1 MPDVSI
7 MVSAQD
13 NFSTAINR
21 MQQAVKPFTRDVD
34 GLQQTLDQLNANR
47 VSLQVDVTDASRAL
61 KTAQREY
68 QNLAKEAERAQDAM
82 DNAATPEERNTA
94 AQRLTELNTALGQ
107 SQTRV
112 QSAQMQY
119 NQLRDNLGAVSRQA
133 QRTQRDIENLSR
145 EEVNRNRINQQQQ
158 QDEPDPTPTLEPTPE
173 PTRWQV
179 MQQGFNRLAEAGAVQ
194 MVGDAVTDIANTFV
208 SSAYGTTGS
217 TLFSSAL
224 SGATSGAAIG
234 TAIAPGVGTA
244 VGALA
249 GGAIGLIQGGTQ
261 VYEQKDEAFKSYVQE
276 STENALAK
284 QTEMLSTGSAIA
296 AQRETDQIS
305 FNTLFGSEDIASK
318 FLSDL
323 QIMAAR
329 TPFEYDDLTGL
340 AKILNASGY
349 DENHILPTLE
359 IIGDAGAALGM
370 SMDKMETVA
379 TMIGR
384 MNTTGKTSLEY
395 INPLQENGIDAV
407 GALANHYEVSKEDIY
422 EMISDGEIA
431 GEEAARVLL
440 RAMVDS
446 FAGATK
452 TQSQTMSGLQS
463 TLEDANAELMNA
475 AGAAYNDAR
484 KPDMQKQIDFFSG
497 ETGEEMKQAYALMG
511 EWQAELENTKNEIYR
526 DTMTGVMKGV
536 IPDFDNPE
544 LEAQIQ
550 DMANR
555 YAELSAQAETGTEE
569 QRREARAE
577 MGSLLAEAE
586 VLAQNVYMESEG
598 KDLAIAAELGLI
610 ENVQASSTGAWENAG
625 WQSGQAYT
633 RGLASAIRQ
642 FSPST
647 EDTTPTLTQLGSTGG
662 GTLGG
667 GYISSRGTSTG
678 SSNAFGLNRVPY
690 DDYPALLHEG
700 ERVLTAS
707 QAREQDAGKAP
718 ASGGQIVITGNSFS
732 VRDDSDIQKIAAELL
747 HQIRLAQIT
756 RKP

>member
-68 QNLAKEAERAQDAM
+68 QNLAKEAQRAQDAM

-145 EEVNRNRINQQQQ
+145 EEVNRNRINQQQ
-158 QDEPDPTPTLEPTPE
+158 DEPEPVPTPE
-173 PTRWQV
+173 PTRWQTL
-179 MQQGFNRLAEAGAVQ
+179 QQGFNRLAEAGAVQ

-217 TLFSSAL
+217 TLFSSTL

-249 GGAIGLIQGGTQ
+249 GGVIGLAQGGTQ
-261 VYEQKDEAFKSYVQE
+261 MYEQKDEAFKSYVQE

-284 QTEMLSTGSAIA
+284 QTEMLSTGSTIA

-305 FNTLFGSEDIASK
+305 FNTLFGSEDIASQ

-323 QIMAAR
+323 RTTAAR
-329 TPFEYDDLTGL
+329 TPFEYNDLTGMS
-340 AKILNASGY
+340 KILNTYGY

-370 SMDKMETVA
+370 AAQDMNEVSTA
-379 TMIGR
+379 IGR
-384 MNTTGKTSLEY
+384 MNATGKTSLEY
-395 INPLQENGIDAV
+395 INPLQERGIDAV
-407 GALANHYEVSKEDIY
+407 GALAKNYGVSNGDVY
-422 EMISDGEIA
+422 DMISKGEIA
-431 GEEAARVLL
+431 GEEAARVIL
-440 RAMVDS
+440 RSMADS
-446 FAGATK
+446 FAGAMQN
-452 TQSQTMSGLQS
+452 QSQTMSGLQS
-463 TLEDANAELMNA
+463 TLEDANAELANA
-475 AGAAYNDAR
+475 MGEGYNMAR
-484 KPDMQKQIDFFSG
+484 KEGLQDQIDFLGG
-497 ETGEEMKQAYALMG
+497 ETGQQMQDAYQMIG
-511 EWQAELENTKNEIYR
+511 QWKAELENTKEEMQRDIMQAVMDGSALQFDYGDAQADIEASVQEMQQQYAEAMASGNEDAGAEAGQILMR
-526 DTMTGVMKGV
+526 AQVLAMDAFNSSEDAQ
-536 IPDFDNPE
+536 IA
-544 LEAQIQ
+544 LEAQ
-550 DMANR
+550 R
-555 YAELSAQAETGTEE
+555 T
-569 QRREARAE
+569 
-577 MGSLLAEAE
+577 LASNIRNDA
-586 VLAQNVYMESEG
+586 AA
-598 KDLAIAAELGLI
+598 KDEF
-610 ENVQASSTGAWENAG
+610 WNAG
-625 WQSGQAYT
+625 SEMALEYSKGWAATVHLSTPSVSGT
-633 RGLASAIRQ
+633 
-642 FSPST
+642 
-647 EDTTPTLTQLGSTGG
+647 DG
-662 GTLGG
+662 GTV
-667 GYISSRGTSTG
+667 YRSSYTPPPYAYNADSSRH
-678 SSNAFGLNRVPY
+678 AFGLDRVPY

-707 QAREQDAGKAP
+707 QAREQDAAKAP

>member
-47 VSLQVDVTDASRAL
+47 VSLQVDVADANRAL
-61 KTAQREY
+61 KNAQREY
-68 QNLAKEAERAQDAM
+68 QNLTKEAERAQDAM

-145 EEVNRNRINQQQQ
+145 GEENRNRLNQQQQ
-158 QDEPDPTPTLEPTPE
+158 QDQDPAQPS
-173 PTRWQV
+173 RWQTL
-179 MQQGFNRLAEAGAVQ
+179 QQGFNRLAEAGAVQ

-217 TLFSSAL
+217 TLFSSTL

-249 GGAIGLIQGGTQ
+249 GGVIGLAQGGTQ
-261 VYEQKDEAFKSYVQE
+261 VFEQKDEAFKSYVQE

-284 QTEMLSTGSAIA
+284 QAEILSAGSTIA

-305 FNTLFGSEDIASK
+305 FNTLFGSADIASQ
-318 FLSDL
+318 FLSEL
-323 QIMAAR
+323 RTTASR
-329 TPFEYDDLTGL
+329 TPFNYNDLTGMS
-340 AKILNASGY
+340 KILNTYGY

-359 IIGDAGAALGM
+359 IVGDAGAAL
-370 SMDKMETVA
+370 SMTVQDMNEVS
-379 TMIGR
+379 TNIGR
-384 MNTTGKTSLEY
+384 MNASGKTTLEY
-395 INPLQENGIDAV
+395 INPLQERGIDAV
-407 GALANHYEVSKEDIY
+407 GALAENYGVSKGDIY

-431 GEEAARVLL
+431 GEEAARVIL
-440 RAMVDS
+440 RSMSDS
-446 FAGATK
+446 FAGAMQN
-452 TQSQTMSGLQS
+452 QSQTMSGLQS
-463 TLEDANAELMNA
+463 TLEDANAELANA
-475 AGAAYNDAR
+475 AGAAYNEAR

-526 DTMTGVMKGV
+526 ETMTGVMKGV

-598 KDLAIAAELGLI
+598 KDLSIAAELGLI

-633 RGLASAIRQ
+633 RGLASAIQQ

-647 EDTTPTLTQLGSTGG
+647 EDTTPTLTQSGSTGTG
-662 GTLGG
+662 SLSG
-667 GYISSRGTSTG
+667 GYIPARGTSTG
-678 SSNAFGLNRVPY
+678 GFAFGLDRVPY

-707 QAREQDAGKAP
+707 QAREQDAAKAP

>member
-61 KTAQREY
+61 KNAQREY

-145 EEVNRNRINQQQQ
+145 EEVNRNRINQQQ
-158 QDEPDPTPTLEPTPE
+158 DEPEPVPTPEPTPE
-173 PTRWQV
+173 PTRWQTL
-179 MQQGFNRLAEAGAVQ
+179 QQGFNRLAEAGAVQ

-284 QTEMLSTGSAIA
+284 QAEMLSTGSAIA

-323 QIMAAR
+323 RIMAAR

-463 TLEDANAELMNA
+463 TLEDAQAELMNA
-475 AGAAYNDAR
+475 AGAAYNENR
-484 KPDMQKQIDFFSG
+484 KEDLQAQIDFLGG
-497 ETGEEMKQAYALMG
+497 ETGVEMQEAYALMG

-526 DTMTGVMKGV
+526 ETMTGVMEGV

-555 YAELSAQAETGTEE
+555 YAELSAQAESGNEE
-569 QRREARAE
+569 ERREARAQ
-577 MGSLLAEAE
+577 MGALLAEAE
-586 VLAQNVYMESEG
+586 VMAQNAYMESEG
-598 KDLAIAAELGLI
+598 KDLEIAAKLGLI

-625 WQSGQAYT
+625 WLDGQAYT
-633 RGLASAIRQ
+633 RGLAAAMWQ
-642 FSPST
+642 APSVPSST
-647 EDTTPTLTQLGSTGG
+647 SFAQASTTNNVTQSGSYLPGR
-662 GTLGG
+662 
-667 GYISSRGTSTG
+667 GY
-678 SSNAFGLNRVPY
+678 AYGLERVPY

>member
-47 VSLQVDVTDASRAL
+47 VSLQVDVADASRAL

-68 QNLAKEAERAQDAM
+68 QNLAKEAQRAQDAM

-145 EEVNRNRINQQQQ
+145 GEENRNRLNQQQQ
-158 QDEPDPTPTLEPTPE
+158 QDQDPAQPS
-173 PTRWQV
+173 RWQTL
-179 MQQGFNRLAEAGAVQ
+179 QQGFNRLAEAGAVQ

-249 GGAIGLIQGGTQ
+249 GGVIGLAQGGTQ
-261 VYEQKDEAFKSYVQE
+261 VFEQKDEAFKSYVQE

-284 QTEMLSTGSAIA
+284 QVEILSAGSTIA

-395 INPLQENGIDAV
+395 INPLQENGVDAV

-463 TLEDANAELMNA
+463 TLEDANAELANA
-475 AGAAYNDAR
+475 AGAAYNEAR

-526 DTMTGVMKGV
+526 ETMTGVMKGV

-598 KDLAIAAELGLI
+598 KDLSIAAELGLI

-647 EDTTPTLTQLGSTGG
+647 EDTTPTLTQSGSTGG

-667 GYISSRGTSTG
+667 EYIPSRGTSTG
-678 SSNAFGLNRVPY
+678 AAFGLNRVPY
-690 DDYPALLHEG
+690 DDYPVLLHEG

-732 VRDDSDIQKIAAELL
+732 VRDDSDIQTIAAELL

>member
-21 MQQAVKPFTRDVD
+21 MQQAVKPFTRNVD
-34 GLQQTLDQLNANR
+34 DLQQTLDQLNANR

-61 KTAQREY
+61 KNAQREY

-145 EEVNRNRINQQQQ
+145 GEENRNRLNQQQQ
-158 QDEPDPTPTLEPTPE
+158 QDQDPAQPS
-173 PTRWQV
+173 RWQTL
-179 MQQGFNRLAEAGAVQ
+179 QQGFNRLAEAGAVQ

-217 TLFSSAL
+217 TLFSSTL

-249 GGAIGLIQGGTQ
+249 GGVIGLAQGGTQ
-261 VYEQKDEAFKSYVQE
+261 VFEQKDEAFKSYVQE

-284 QTEMLSTGSAIA
+284 QAEILSAGSAIA

-323 QIMAAR
+323 RTTAAR
-329 TPFEYDDLTGL
+329 TPFEYNDLTGMS
-340 AKILNASGY
+340 KILNTYGY

-359 IIGDAGAALGM
+359 IVGDAGAALGM
-370 SMDKMETVA
+370 AVQDMNEVSTA
-379 TMIGR
+379 IGR
-384 MNTTGKTSLEY
+384 MNATGKTSLEY
-395 INPLQENGIDAV
+395 INPLQERGIDAV
-407 GALANHYEVSKEDIY
+407 GALAENYGVSKGDIY

-431 GEEAARVLL
+431 GEEAARVIL
-440 RAMVDS
+440 RAMADS
-446 FAGATK
+446 FAGAMQN
-452 TQSQTMSGLQS
+452 QSQTMSGLQS
-463 TLEDANAELMNA
+463 TLEDANAELANA
-475 AGAAYNDAR
+475 MGEGYNMAR
-484 KPDMQKQIDFFSG
+484 KEGLQEQIDFLGG
-497 ETGEEMKQAYALMG
+497 ETGQQMQDAYKMIG
-511 EWQAELENTKNEIYR
+511 QWKAELENSKEEMER
-526 DTMTGVMKGV
+526 DIMQAVMDGGALQ
-536 IPDFDNPE
+536 FDYGDAQADI
-544 LEAQIQ
+544 EASVQEMQ
-550 DMANR
+550 QQ
-555 YAELSAQAETGTEE
+555 YAEAMAAGGEEGGAQAG
-569 QRREARAE
+569 QVLARAQT
-577 MGSLLAEAE
+577 LAISAYNASEG
-586 VLAQNVYMESEG
+586 AQVALESE
-598 KDLAIAAELGLI
+598 LALAGQIRDDS
-610 ENVQASSTGAWENAG
+610 ASNEAFYNAG
-625 WQSGQAYT
+625 YRKGQEYS
-633 RGLASAIRQ
+633 RGLAAAMW
-642 FSPST
+642 
-647 EDTTPTLTQLGSTGG
+647 ETPTPGSSQTLTQPASTGG

-667 GYISSRGTSTG
+667 EYIPSRGTSTG
-678 SSNAFGLNRVPY
+678 AAFGLNRVPY
-690 DDYPALLHEG
+690 DDYPVLLHEG

>member
-21 MQQAVKPFTRDVD
+21 MQQAVKPFTRNVD
-34 GLQQTLDQLNANR
+34 DLQQTLDQLNANR
-47 VSLQVDVTDASRAL
+47 VSLQVDVADANRAL
-61 KTAQREY
+61 KNAQREY
-68 QNLAKEAERAQDAM
+68 QNLTKEAERAQDAM

-94 AQRLTELNTALGQ
+94 ARRLTELNTALGQ

-145 EEVNRNRINQQQQ
+145 EEVNRNRINQQQ
-158 QDEPDPTPTLEPTPE
+158 DEPEPVPTPEPTPE
-173 PTRWQV
+173 PTRWQTL
-179 MQQGFNRLAEAGAVQ
+179 QQGFNRLAEAGAVQ

-217 TLFSSAL
+217 TLFSSTL

-249 GGAIGLIQGGTQ
+249 GGVLGLAQGGTQ
-261 VYEQKDEAFKSYVQE
+261 VFEQKDEAFKSYVQE
-276 STENALAK
+276 STENALAR
-284 QTEMLSTGSAIA
+284 QAEMLSTGSTIA

-305 FNTLFGSEDIASK
+305 FNTLFGSADIASQ
-318 FLSDL
+318 FLTEL
-323 QIMAAR
+323 RKTAAR
-329 TPFEYDDLTGL
+329 TPFEYNDLTGMS
-340 AKILNASGY
+340 KILNTYGY

-359 IIGDAGAALGM
+359 IVGDAGAALGM
-370 SMDKMETVA
+370 AAQDMNEVSTA
-379 TMIGR
+379 IGR
-384 MNTTGKTSLEY
+384 MNASGKTTLEY

-407 GALANHYEVSKEDIY
+407 GALANHYEVSKGDIY

-463 TLEDANAELMNA
+463 TLEDANAELANA
-475 AGAAYNDAR
+475 MGEGYNMAR
-484 KPDMQKQIDFFSG
+484 KEGLQEQIDFLGG
-497 ETGEEMKQAYALMG
+497 ETGQQMQDAYKMIG
-511 EWQAELENTKNEIYR
+511 QWKAELENSKEEMER
-526 DTMTGVMKGV
+526 DIMQAVMDGSALQ
-536 IPDFDNPE
+536 FDYGDAQADIEASVQEMQQQYAEAMAAGGEEGGAEAGQILMRAQVLAMNAFNNSE
-544 LEAQIQ
+544 DAKIALEAQ
-550 DMANR
+550 R
-555 YAELSAQAETGTEE
+555 T
-569 QRREARAE
+569 
-577 MGSLLAEAE
+577 
-586 VLAQNVYMESEG
+586 
-598 KDLAIAAELGLI
+598 
-610 ENVQASSTGAWENAG
+610 
-625 WQSGQAYT
+625 
-633 RGLASAIRQ
+633 LASNIRNDAAAKDEFWNGGHEMALE
-642 FSPST
+642 FSKGWAST
-647 EDTTPTLTQLGSTGG
+647 VHLSVPAPTYATNTASTISVSGVTGG
-662 GTLGG
+662 YLPGR
-667 GYISSRGTSTG
+667 GY
-678 SSNAFGLNRVPY
+678 AFGLERVPY

-707 QAREQDAGKAP
+707 QAREQDAAKAP

>member
-68 QNLAKEAERAQDAM
+68 QNLAKEAQRAQDAM

-145 EEVNRNRINQQQQ
+145 GEENRNRLNQQQQ
-158 QDEPDPTPTLEPTPE
+158 QDQDPAQPS
-173 PTRWQV
+173 RWQTL
-179 MQQGFNRLAEAGAVQ
+179 QQGFNRLAEAGAVQ

-217 TLFSSAL
+217 TLFSSTL

-249 GGAIGLIQGGTQ
+249 GGVIGLAQGGTQ
-261 VYEQKDEAFKSYVQE
+261 VFEQKDEAFKSYVQE

-284 QTEMLSTGSAIA
+284 QAEMLSTGSAIA

-323 QIMAAR
+323 RTTAAR
-329 TPFEYDDLTGL
+329 TPFEYNDLTGMS
-340 AKILNASGY
+340 KILNTYGY

-370 SMDKMETVA
+370 AAQDMNEVSTA
-379 TMIGR
+379 IGR
-384 MNTTGKTSLEY
+384 MNATGKTSLEY
-395 INPLQENGIDAV
+395 INPLQERGIDAV
-407 GALANHYEVSKEDIY
+407 GALAENYGVSNGDVY
-422 EMISDGEIA
+422 DMISKGEIA
-431 GEEAARVLL
+431 GEEAARVIL
-440 RAMVDS
+440 RSMADS
-446 FAGATK
+446 FAGAMQN
-452 TQSQTMSGLQS
+452 QSQTMSGLQS
-463 TLEDANAELMNA
+463 TLEDLNAEKLNA
-475 AGAAYNDAR
+475 LGEGYNSKRKEGLQAEIDAL
-484 KPDMQKQIDFFSG
+484 SG
-497 ETGEEMKQAYALMG
+497 EQGDRLKEVYRSIG
-511 EWQAELENTKNEIYR
+511 EWKAELENSKFEIEN
-526 DTMTGVMKGV
+526 DIMNAVMTGDALQLDYG
-536 IPDFDNPE
+536 D
-544 LEAQIQ
+544 
-550 DMANR
+550 
-555 YAELSAQAETGTEE
+555 AQASIEQSVQQMQEEYRLAGDETGKILM
-569 QRREARAE
+569 Q
-577 MGSLLAEAE
+577 AE
-586 VLAQNVYMESEG
+586 VLAMDAFNSSE
-598 KDLAIAAELGLI
+598 DAQIALDA
-610 ENVQASSTGAWENAG
+610 QRT
-625 WQSGQAYT
+625 
-633 RGLASAIRQ
+633 LASNIRNDAAAKDEFWNGGHEMALE
-642 FSPST
+642 FSKGWAST
-647 EDTTPTLTQLGSTGG
+647 VHLSVPAPTYATNTASTIGVSGVTGG
-662 GTLGG
+662 YLPGR
-667 GYISSRGTSTG
+667 GY
-678 SSNAFGLNRVPY
+678 AFGLDRVPY

>member
-1 MPDVSI
+1 MPDVSM
-7 MVSAQD
+7 MVSVQD

-21 MQQAVKPFTRDVD
+21 MQQAVKPFTRNVD
-34 GLQQTLDQLNANR
+34 DLQQTLDQLNANR
-47 VSLQVDVTDASRAL
+47 VSLQVDVADANRAL
-61 KTAQREY
+61 KNAQREY
-68 QNLAKEAERAQDAM
+68 QNLTKEAERAQDAM

-94 AQRLTELNTALGQ
+94 ARRLTELNTALGQ

-145 EEVNRNRINQQQQ
+145 EEVNRNRINQQQ
-158 QDEPDPTPTLEPTPE
+158 DEPEPVPTPEPTPE
-173 PTRWQV
+173 PTRWQTL
-179 MQQGFNRLAEAGAVQ
+179 QQGFNRLAEAGAVQ

-208 SSAYGTTGS
+208 SSAYGSTGS
-217 TLFSSAL
+217 TLFSSTL

-249 GGAIGLIQGGTQ
+249 GGVLGLAQGGTQ
-261 VYEQKDEAFKSYVQE
+261 VFEQKDEAFKSYVQE

-284 QTEMLSTGSAIA
+284 QAEMLSTGSTIA

-323 QIMAAR
+323 RTTAAR
-329 TPFEYDDLTGL
+329 TPFEYNDLTGMS
-340 AKILNASGY
+340 KILNTYGY

-359 IIGDAGAALGM
+359 IVGDAGAALGM
-370 SMDKMETVA
+370 AVQDINEVA
-379 TMIGR
+379 TAIGR
-384 MNTTGKTSLEY
+384 MNASGKTTLEY
-395 INPLQENGIDAV
+395 VNPLQERGIDAV
-407 GALANHYEVSKEDIY
+407 GALAKNYGVSKGDIY

-431 GEEAARVLL
+431 GEEAARVIL
-440 RAMVDS
+440 RSMADS
-446 FAGATK
+446 FAGAMQN
-452 TQSQTMSGLQS
+452 QSQTMSGLQS
-463 TLEDANAELMNA
+463 TLEDANAELANA
-475 AGAAYNDAR
+475 EGEGYNSKRKEGLQAEIDAL
-484 KPDMQKQIDFFSG
+484 SG
-497 ETGEEMKQAYALMG
+497 EKGERLKEAYRSIG
-511 EWQAELENTKNEIYR
+511 EWKAELENSKFEIEN
-526 DTMTGVMKGV
+526 DIMNAVMSG
-536 IPDFDNPE
+536 DALQLDYG
-544 LEAQIQ
+544 
-550 DMANR
+550 D
-555 YAELSAQAETGTEE
+555 AQASIEQSVQQMQEEYRLAGEDTGGIF
-569 QRREARAE
+569 AR
-577 MGSLLAEAE
+577 AE
-586 VLAQNVYMESEG
+586 VLAMDAFNNSEDA
-598 KDLAIAAELGLI
+598 KIALEA
-610 ENVQASSTGAWENAG
+610 QRT
-625 WQSGQAYT
+625 
-633 RGLASAIRQ
+633 LASNIRNDAAAKDEFWNGGHEMALE
-642 FSPST
+642 FSKGWAST
-647 EDTTPTLTQLGSTGG
+647 VHLSVPAPTYATNTASTISVSGVTGG
-662 GTLGG
+662 YLPGR
-667 GYISSRGTSTG
+667 GY
-678 SSNAFGLNRVPY
+678 AFGLDRVPY

>member
-13 NFSTAINR
+13 NFSTAVNR

-68 QNLAKEAERAQDAM
+68 QNLAKEAQRAQDAM

-145 EEVNRNRINQQQQ
+145 EEVNRNRINQQQ
-158 QDEPDPTPTLEPTPE
+158 DEPEPVPTPEPTPE
-173 PTRWQV
+173 PTRWQTL
-179 MQQGFNRLAEAGAVQ
+179 QQGFNRLAEAGAVQ

-217 TLFSSAL
+217 TLFSSTL

-249 GGAIGLIQGGTQ
+249 GGVLGLAQGGTQ
-261 VYEQKDEAFKSYVQE
+261 VFEQKDEAFKAYVQE
-276 STENALAK
+276 STENALA
-284 QTEMLSTGSAIA
+284 QQAEMLSTGSAIA

-305 FNTLFGSEDIASK
+305 FNTLFGSADIASQ

-323 QIMAAR
+323 RTTAAR
-329 TPFEYDDLTGL
+329 TPFEYNDLTGMS
-340 AKILNASGY
+340 KILNTYGY

-359 IIGDAGAALGM
+359 IVGDAGAALGM
-370 SMDKMETVA
+370 AVQDINEVA
-379 TMIGR
+379 TAIGR
-384 MNTTGKTSLEY
+384 MNATGKTSLEY
-395 INPLQENGIDAV
+395 INPLQERGIDAV
-407 GALANHYEVSKEDIY
+407 GALAENYGVSNGDVY
-422 EMISDGEIA
+422 DMISKGEIA
-431 GEEAARVLL
+431 GEEAARVIL
-440 RAMVDS
+440 RSMADS
-446 FAGATK
+446 FAGAMQN
-452 TQSQTMSGLQS
+452 QSQTMSGLQS
-463 TLEDANAELMNA
+463 TLEDAQAELMNA
-475 AGAAYNDAR
+475 AGAAYNENR
-484 KPDMQKQIDFFSG
+484 KEGLQEQIDFLGG
-497 ETGEEMKQAYALMG
+497 ETGVEMQEAYALMG

-526 DTMTGVMKGV
+526 ETMTGVMEGV

-555 YAELSAQAETGTEE
+555 YAELSEQAESGNEE
-569 QRREARAE
+569 ERREARAQ
-577 MGSLLAEAE
+577 MGALLAEAE
-586 VLAQNVYMESEG
+586 VMAQNVYMESEG
-598 KDLAIAAELGLI
+598 KELAIAANLGLI

-625 WQSGQAYT
+625 YQDGLAYN
-633 RGLASAIRQ
+633 RGLASVMIR
-642 FSPST
+642 PSDSGT
-647 EDTTPTLTQLGSTGG
+647 DGETVYRSSYTPPP
-662 GTLGG
+662 
-667 GYISSRGTSTG
+667 YAYNADSSRH
-678 SSNAFGLNRVPY
+678 AFGLDRVPY

-707 QAREQDAGKAP
+707 QAREQDAAKAP

>member
-21 MQQAVKPFTRDVD
+21 MQQAVKPFTRNVD
-34 GLQQTLDQLNANR
+34 DLQQTLDQLNANR

-158 QDEPDPTPTLEPTPE
+158 QDDPAPELTPE
-173 PTRWQV
+173 PTRWQTL
-179 MQQGFNRLAEAGAVQ
+179 QQGFNRLAEAGAVQ

-249 GGAIGLIQGGTQ
+249 GGVIGLAQGGTQ

-323 QIMAAR
+323 RTTAAR
-329 TPFEYDDLTGL
+329 TPFEYNDLTGMS
-340 AKILNASGY
+340 KILNTYGY

-370 SMDKMETVA
+370 AAQDMNEVSTA
-379 TMIGR
+379 IGR
-384 MNTTGKTSLEY
+384 MNATGKTSLEY
-395 INPLQENGIDAV
+395 INPLQERGIDAV
-407 GALANHYEVSKEDIY
+407 GALAKNYGVSNGEVYD
-422 EMISDGEIA
+422 MISKGKIA
-431 GEEAARVLL
+431 GEEAARVIL
-440 RAMVDS
+440 RSMSDS
-446 FAGATK
+446 FAGAMQN
-452 TQSQTMSGLQS
+452 QSQTMSGLQS
-463 TLEDANAELMNA
+463 TLEDANAELANA
-475 AGAAYNDAR
+475 MGEGYNMAR
-484 KPDMQKQIDFFSG
+484 KEGLQEQIDFLGG
-497 ETGEEMKQAYALMG
+497 ETGQQMQDAYKMIG
-511 EWQAELENTKNEIYR
+511 QWKAELENSKEEMER
-526 DTMTGVMKGV
+526 DIMQAVMDGGALQ
-536 IPDFDNPE
+536 FDYGDAQADI
-544 LEAQIQ
+544 EASVQEMQ
-550 DMANR
+550 QQ
-555 YAELSAQAETGTEE
+555 YAEAMAAGGEEGGAQAG
-569 QRREARAE
+569 QVLARAQT
-577 MGSLLAEAE
+577 LAISAYNASEG
-586 VLAQNVYMESEG
+586 AQVALESE
-598 KDLAIAAELGLI
+598 LALAGQIRDDS
-610 ENVQASSTGAWENAG
+610 ASNEAFYNAG
-625 WQSGQAYT
+625 YRKGQEYS
-633 RGLASAIRQ
+633 RGLAAAMWQ
-642 FSPST
+642 APSVPSST
-647 EDTTPTLTQLGSTGG
+647 SFAQASTTNNVTQSGSYLPGR
-662 GTLGG
+662 
-667 GYISSRGTSTG
+667 GY
-678 SSNAFGLNRVPY
+678 AFGLDRVPY

-718 ASGGQIVITGNSFS
+718 VSGGQIVITGNSFS
-732 VRDDSDIQKIAAELL
+732 VRDDTDIQKIAAELL

>member
-61 KTAQREY
+61 KNAQREY

-145 EEVNRNRINQQQQ
+145 GEENRSRLNQQQQ
-158 QDEPDPTPTLEPTPE
+158 QNQDQDPAQPS
-173 PTRWQV
+173 RWQTL
-179 MQQGFNRLAEAGAVQ
+179 QQGFNRLAEAGAVQ

-208 SSAYGTTGS
+208 SSAYGSTGS

-276 STENALAK
+276 STENALA
-284 QTEMLSTGSAIA
+284 QQAELLSSGSAIA

-305 FNTLFGSEDIASK
+305 FNTLFGSADIASQ
-318 FLSDL
+318 FLSEL
-323 QIMAAR
+323 RTVAAR
-329 TPFEYDDLTGL
+329 TPFEYNDLTGMS
-340 AKILNASGY
+340 KILNTYGY

-370 SMDKMETVA
+370 AVQDMNEVSTN
-379 TMIGR
+379 IGR
-384 MNTTGKTSLEY
+384 MNATGKTSLEY
-395 INPLQENGIDAV
+395 INPLQERGIDAV
-407 GALANHYEVSKEDIY
+407 GALAQNYGVSKGDIY

-431 GEEAARVLL
+431 GEEAARVIL
-440 RAMVDS
+440 RAMADS
-446 FAGATK
+446 FAGAMQN
-452 TQSQTMSGLQS
+452 QSQTMSGLQS
-463 TLEDANAELMNA
+463 TLEDANAELANA
-475 AGAAYNDAR
+475 MGEGYNMAR
-484 KPDMQKQIDFFSG
+484 KEGLQEQIDFLGG
-497 ETGEEMKQAYALMG
+497 ETGQQMQDAYKMIG
-511 EWQAELENTKNEIYR
+511 QWKAELENSKEEMER
-526 DTMTGVMKGV
+526 DIMQTVMDGGPLQMDYGESQADIEAAV
-536 IPDFDNPE
+536 QEMQQQYAEAMAAGGEEGGAQAGQVLARAQTLAISAYNASE
-544 LEAQIQ
+544 GAQI
-550 DMANR
+550 A
-555 YAELSAQAETGTEE
+555 L
-569 QRREARAE
+569 
-577 MGSLLAEAE
+577 
-586 VLAQNVYMESEG
+586 ESE
-598 KDLAIAAELGLI
+598 LALAGQIRDDS
-610 ENVQASSTGAWENAG
+610 ASNSAFYNAG
-625 WQSGQAYT
+625 YRKGQEYS
-633 RGLASAIRQ
+633 RGLAASMRAA
-642 FSPST
+642 
-647 EDTTPTLTQLGSTGG
+647 PTLNVGDTATTGAAASTGLGKGSTYLTGG
-662 GTLGG
+662 D
-667 GYISSRGTSTG
+667 SH
-678 SSNAFGLNRVPY
+678 AFGLDRVPY
-690 DDYPALLHEG
+690 DNYPALLHEG

-707 QAREQDAGKAP
+707 QAREQDAGVS
-718 ASGGQIVITGNSFS
+718 SGSQVVITGNSFS
-732 VRDDSDIQKIAAELL
+732 LREESDISKIAAELL
-747 HQIRLAQIT
+747 HQIRLAQIR

>member
-61 KTAQREY
+61 KNAQREY

-145 EEVNRNRINQQQQ
+145 GEENRSRLNQQQQ
-158 QDEPDPTPTLEPTPE
+158 QNQDQDPAQPS
-173 PTRWQV
+173 RWQTL
-179 MQQGFNRLAEAGAVQ
+179 QQGFNRLAEAGAVQ

-208 SSAYGTTGS
+208 SSAYGSTGS

-276 STENALAK
+276 STENALA
-284 QTEMLSTGSAIA
+284 QQAELLSSGSAIA

-305 FNTLFGSEDIASK
+305 FNTLFGSADIASQ
-318 FLSDL
+318 FLSEL
-323 QIMAAR
+323 RTVAAR
-329 TPFEYDDLTGL
+329 TPFEYNDLTGMS
-340 AKILNASGY
+340 KILNTYGY

-370 SMDKMETVA
+370 AVQDMNEVSTN
-379 TMIGR
+379 IGR
-384 MNTTGKTSLEY
+384 MNATGKTSLEY
-395 INPLQENGIDAV
+395 INPLQERGIDAV
-407 GALANHYEVSKEDIY
+407 GALAQNYGVSKGDIY

-431 GEEAARVLL
+431 GEEAARVIL
-440 RAMVDS
+440 RAMADS
-446 FAGATK
+446 FAGAMQN
-452 TQSQTMSGLQS
+452 QSQTMSGLQS
-463 TLEDANAELMNA
+463 TLEDANAELANA
-475 AGAAYNDAR
+475 MGEGYNMAR
-484 KPDMQKQIDFFSG
+484 KEGLQEQIDFLGG
-497 ETGEEMKQAYALMG
+497 ETGQQMQDAYKMIG
-511 EWQAELENTKNEIYR
+511 QWKAELENSKEEMER
-526 DTMTGVMKGV
+526 DIMQAVMDGSALQ
-536 IPDFDNPE
+536 FDYGDAQADIEASVQQMQQQYADAMAIGGEEGGAQAGQVLARAQTLAISAYNASE
-544 LEAQIQ
+544 GAQI
-550 DMANR
+550 A
-555 YAELSAQAETGTEE
+555 L
-569 QRREARAE
+569 
-577 MGSLLAEAE
+577 
-586 VLAQNVYMESEG
+586 ESE
-598 KDLAIAAELGLI
+598 LALAGQIRDDS
-610 ENVQASSTGAWENAG
+610 ASNSAFYNAG
-625 WQSGQAYT
+625 YRKGQEYS
-633 RGLASAIRQ
+633 RGLAAAMSLSTPASTYAASA
-642 FSPST
+642 
-647 EDTTPTLTQLGSTGG
+647 G
-662 GTLGG
+662 GTTNT
-667 GYISSRGTSTG
+667 TSVDSTYLTG

-707 QAREQDAGKAP
+707 QAREQDAGVS
-718 ASGGQIVITGNSFS
+718 SGSQVVITGNSFS
-732 VRDDSDIQKIAAELL
+732 LREESDISKIAAELL
-747 HQIRLAQIT
+747 HQIRLAQIR

>member
-21 MQQAVKPFTRDVD
+21 MQQAVKPFTRNVD
-34 GLQQTLDQLNANR
+34 DLQQTLDQLNANR

-61 KTAQREY
+61 KNAQREY
-68 QNLAKEAERAQDAM
+68 QNLAKEAQRAQDAM

-145 EEVNRNRINQQQQ
+145 GEENRSRLNQQHQ
-158 QDEPDPTPTLEPTPE
+158 QDQDQDPAQPS
-173 PTRWQV
+173 RWQTL
-179 MQQGFNRLAEAGAVQ
+179 QQGFNRLAQAGAVQ

-208 SSAYGTTGS
+208 SSAYGSTGS

-249 GGAIGLIQGGTQ
+249 GGVIGLAQGGTQ
-261 VYEQKDEAFKSYVQE
+261 VFEQKDEAFKSYVQE

-305 FNTLFGSEDIASK
+305 FNTLFGSADIASQ
-318 FLSDL
+318 FLSEL
-323 QIMAAR
+323 RTAAAR
-329 TPFEYDDLTGL
+329 TPFEYNDLTGMS
-340 AKILNASGY
+340 KILNTYGY

-359 IIGDAGAALGM
+359 IVGDAGAALGM
-370 SMDKMETVA
+370 VVQDMSEVA
-379 TMIGR
+379 TAIGR
-384 MNTTGKTSLEY
+384 MNASGKTTLEY
-395 INPLQENGIDAV
+395 INPLQERGVDAV
-407 GALANHYEVSKEDIY
+407 GALANHYEVSKGDIY

-431 GEEAARVLL
+431 GEEAARVIL
-440 RAMVDS
+440 RSMSDS
-446 FAGATK
+446 FAGAMQN
-452 TQSQTMSGLQS
+452 QSQTMSGLQS
-463 TLEDANAELMNA
+463 TLEDANAELANA
-475 AGAAYNDAR
+475 MGEGYNMAR
-484 KPDMQKQIDFFSG
+484 KEGLQEQIDFLGG
-497 ETGEEMKQAYALMG
+497 ETGQQMQDAYKMIG
-511 EWQAELENTKNEIYR
+511 QWKAELENSKEEMERDIMQAVMDGGALQFDYGAAQADIEASVQEMQQQYAEAMASGNEDAGAEAGQILMR
-526 DTMTGVMKGV
+526 AQVLAMNAFNSSED
-536 IPDFDNPE
+536 
-544 LEAQIQ
+544 AQIAL
-550 DMANR
+550 D
-555 YAELSAQAETGTEE
+555 AQRT
-569 QRREARAE
+569 
-577 MGSLLAEAE
+577 LAS
-586 VLAQNVYMESEG
+586 NVRNDAAA
-598 KDLAIAAELGLI
+598 KDEF
-610 ENVQASSTGAWENAG
+610 WNAG
-625 WQSGQAYT
+625 QAMALEYSKGWAATVHLSMPTPVYT
-633 RGLASAIRQ
+633 ASAE
-642 FSPST
+642 SVPSASGIT
-647 EDTTPTLTQLGSTGG
+647 SSYLPGR
-662 GTLGG
+662 
-667 GYISSRGTSTG
+667 GY
-678 SSNAFGLNRVPY
+678 AFGLDRVPY

>member
-82 DNAATPEERNTA
+82 DNAATPAERDSA

-133 QRTQRDIENLSR
+133 QRTQRDIENLAR
-145 EEVNRNRINQQQQ
+145 GEENRNRSNQQQQ
-158 QDEPDPTPTLEPTPE
+158 QDQDPAQPS
-173 PTRWQV
+173 RWQTL
-179 MQQGFNRLAEAGAVQ
+179 QQGFNRLAEAGAVQ

-208 SSAYGTTGS
+208 SSAYGSTGS

-323 QIMAAR
+323 RTVAAR
-329 TPFEYDDLTGL
+329 TPFEYNDLTGMS
-340 AKILNASGY
+340 KILNTYGY

-384 MNTTGKTSLEY
+384 MNKTGKTSLEY

-407 GALANHYEVSKEDIY
+407 GALAKNYGVSNDEVYD
-422 EMISDGEIA
+422 MISKGKIA

-732 VRDDSDIQKIAAELL
+732 VRDDTDIQKIAAELL

>member
-21 MQQAVKPFTRDVD
+21 MQQAVKPFTRNVD
-34 GLQQTLDQLNANR
+34 DLQQTLDQLNANR
-47 VSLQVDVTDASRAL
+47 VSLQVDVADANRAL
-61 KTAQREY
+61 KNAQREY
-68 QNLAKEAERAQDAM
+68 QNLTKEAERAQDAM

-94 AQRLTELNTALGQ
+94 ARRLSELNTALGQ

-145 EEVNRNRINQQQQ
+145 EEVNRNRINQQQ
-158 QDEPDPTPTLEPTPE
+158 DEPEPVPTPEPTPE
-173 PTRWQV
+173 PTRWQTL
-179 MQQGFNRLAEAGAVQ
+179 QQGFNRLAEAGAVQ

-224 SGATSGAAIG
+224 GGATSGAAIG

-249 GGAIGLIQGGTQ
+249 GGVLGLAQGGTQ
-261 VYEQKDEAFKSYVQE
+261 VFEQKDEAFKSYVQE
-276 STENALAK
+276 STENALAR
-284 QTEMLSTGSAIA
+284 QAEMLSTGSAIA

-323 QIMAAR
+323 RTTAAR
-329 TPFEYDDLTGL
+329 TPFEYNDLPGMS
-340 AKILNASGY
+340 KILNTYGY

-359 IIGDAGAALGM
+359 IVGDAGAAL
-370 SMDKMETVA
+370 SMTAQDMNEVSTA
-379 TMIGR
+379 IGR
-384 MNTTGKTSLEY
+384 MNASGKTTLEY
-395 INPLQENGIDAV
+395 INPLQERGIDAV
-407 GALANHYEVSKEDIY
+407 GALAKNYGVSKGDIY

-431 GEEAARVLL
+431 GEEAARVIL
-440 RAMVDS
+440 RSMADS
-446 FAGATK
+446 FAGAMQN
-452 TQSQTMSGLQS
+452 QSQTMSGLQS
-463 TLEDANAELMNA
+463 TLEDANAELANA
-475 AGAAYNDAR
+475 EGEGYNSKRKEGLQAEIDAL
-484 KPDMQKQIDFFSG
+484 SG
-497 ETGEEMKQAYALMG
+497 EKGERLKEAYRSIG
-511 EWQAELENTKNEIYR
+511 EWKAELENSKFEIEN
-526 DTMTGVMKGV
+526 DIMNAVMSG
-536 IPDFDNPE
+536 DALQLDYG
-544 LEAQIQ
+544 
-550 DMANR
+550 D
-555 YAELSAQAETGTEE
+555 AQASIEQSVQQMQEEYRLAGEDTGGIF
-569 QRREARAE
+569 AR
-577 MGSLLAEAE
+577 AE
-586 VLAQNVYMESEG
+586 VLAMDAFNNSEDA
-598 KDLAIAAELGLI
+598 KIALEA
-610 ENVQASSTGAWENAG
+610 QRT
-625 WQSGQAYT
+625 
-633 RGLASAIRQ
+633 LASNIRNDAAAKDEFWNGGHEMALE
-642 FSPST
+642 FSKGWAST
-647 EDTTPTLTQLGSTGG
+647 VHLSVPAPTYATNTASTISVSGVTGG
-662 GTLGG
+662 YLPGR
-667 GYISSRGTSTG
+667 GY
-678 SSNAFGLNRVPY
+678 AFGLERVPY

-732 VRDDSDIQKIAAELL
+732 VRDDTDIQKIAAELL

>member
-21 MQQAVKPFTRDVD
+21 MQQAVKPFTRNVD
-34 GLQQTLDQLNANR
+34 DLQQTLDQLNANR
-47 VSLQVDVTDASRAL
+47 VSLQVDVADANRAL
-61 KTAQREY
+61 KNAQREY
-68 QNLAKEAERAQDAM
+68 QNLTKEAERAQDAM

-94 AQRLTELNTALGQ
+94 AQRLTELNTALEQ

-145 EEVNRNRINQQQQ
+145 GEENRSRLNQQQQ
-158 QDEPDPTPTLEPTPE
+158 QDQDPAQPS
-173 PTRWQV
+173 RWQTL
-179 MQQGFNRLAEAGAVQ
+179 QQGFNRLAEAGAVQ

-217 TLFSSAL
+217 TLFSSTL

-234 TAIAPGVGTA
+234 TAIAPGMGTA

-249 GGAIGLIQGGTQ
+249 GGVLGLAQGGTQ
-261 VYEQKDEAFKSYVQE
+261 VFEQKDEAFKAYVQE

-284 QTEMLSTGSAIA
+284 QAEMLSTGSTIA

-305 FNTLFGSEDIASK
+305 FNTLFGSADIASQ
-318 FLSDL
+318 FLTEL
-323 QIMAAR
+323 RKTAAR
-329 TPFEYDDLTGL
+329 TPFEYNDLTGMS
-340 AKILNASGY
+340 KILNTYGY

-370 SMDKMETVA
+370 AVQDMNEVSTN
-379 TMIGR
+379 IGR
-384 MNTTGKTSLEY
+384 MNATGKTSLEY
-395 INPLQENGIDAV
+395 INPLQERGIDAV
-407 GALANHYEVSKEDIY
+407 GALAENYGVSNGDVY
-422 EMISDGEIA
+422 DMISKGEIA
-431 GEEAARVLL
+431 GEEAARVIL
-440 RAMVDS
+440 RSMADS
-446 FAGATK
+446 FAGAMQN
-452 TQSQTMSGLQS
+452 QSQTMSGLQS
-463 TLEDANAELMNA
+463 TLEDANAELANA
-475 AGAAYNDAR
+475 MGEGYNMAR
-484 KPDMQKQIDFFSG
+484 KEGLQDQIDFLGG
-497 ETGEEMKQAYALMG
+497 ETGQQMQDAYQMIG
-511 EWQAELENTKNEIYR
+511 QWKAELENTKEEMQR
-526 DTMTGVMKGV
+526 DIMQAVMDGSALQ
-536 IPDFDNPE
+536 FDYGDAQADIEASVQQMQQQYADAMAIGGEEGGAQAGQVLARAQTLAISAYNASE
-544 LEAQIQ
+544 GAQI
-550 DMANR
+550 A
-555 YAELSAQAETGTEE
+555 L
-569 QRREARAE
+569 
-577 MGSLLAEAE
+577 
-586 VLAQNVYMESEG
+586 ESE
-598 KDLAIAAELGLI
+598 LALAGQIRDDS
-610 ENVQASSTGAWENAG
+610 ASNSAFYNAG
-625 WQSGQAYT
+625 YRKGQEYS
-633 RGLASAIRQ
+633 RGLAAAMSLSTPASTYAASA
-642 FSPST
+642 
-647 EDTTPTLTQLGSTGG
+647 G
-662 GTLGG
+662 GTTNT
-667 GYISSRGTSTG
+667 TSVASTYLTG

-732 VRDDSDIQKIAAELL
+732 VRDDTDIQKIAAELL

>member
-21 MQQAVKPFTRDVD
+21 MQQAVKPFTRNVD
-34 GLQQTLDQLNANR
+34 DLQQTLDQLNANR

-68 QNLAKEAERAQDAM
+68 QNLTKEAERAQEAM

-145 EEVNRNRINQQQQ
+145 GEENRNRLNQQQQ
-158 QDEPDPTPTLEPTPE
+158 QDQDPAQPS
-173 PTRWQV
+173 RWQTL
-179 MQQGFNRLAEAGAVQ
+179 QQGFNRLAEAGAVQ

-249 GGAIGLIQGGTQ
+249 GGVIGLAQGGTQ
-261 VYEQKDEAFKSYVQE
+261 VFEQKDEAFKSYVQE

-323 QIMAAR
+323 RTTAAR
-329 TPFEYDDLTGL
+329 TPFEYNDLTGMS
-340 AKILNASGY
+340 KILNTYGY

-370 SMDKMETVA
+370 AAQDMNEVSTA
-379 TMIGR
+379 IGR
-384 MNTTGKTSLEY
+384 MNATGKTSLEY
-395 INPLQENGIDAV
+395 INPLQERGIDAV
-407 GALANHYEVSKEDIY
+407 GALAKNYGVSNGEGYD
-422 EMISDGEIA
+422 MISKGKIA
-431 GEEAARVLL
+431 GEEAARVIL
-440 RAMVDS
+440 RAMADS
-446 FAGATK
+446 FAGAMQN
-452 TQSQTMSGLQS
+452 QSQTMSGLQS
-463 TLEDANAELMNA
+463 TLEDANAELANA
-475 AGAAYNDAR
+475 MGEGYNMAR
-484 KPDMQKQIDFFSG
+484 KEGLQEQIDFLGG
-497 ETGEEMKQAYALMG
+497 ETGQQMQDAYKMIG
-511 EWQAELENTKNEIYR
+511 QWKAELENSKEEMER
-526 DTMTGVMKGV
+526 DIMQAVMDGGALQ
-536 IPDFDNPE
+536 FDYGDAQADI
-544 LEAQIQ
+544 EASVQEMQ
-550 DMANR
+550 QQ
-555 YAELSAQAETGTEE
+555 YAEAMAAGGEEGGAQAG
-569 QRREARAE
+569 QVLARAQT
-577 MGSLLAEAE
+577 LAISAYNASEG
-586 VLAQNVYMESEG
+586 AQVALESE
-598 KDLAIAAELGLI
+598 LALAGQIRDDS
-610 ENVQASSTGAWENAG
+610 ASNEAFYNAG
-625 WQSGQAYT
+625 YRKGQEYS
-633 RGLASAIRQ
+633 RGLAAAMWKA
-642 FSPST
+642 PSVPSNT
-647 EDTTPTLTQLGSTGG
+647 SFTQASTTNNITQSGSYLPGR
-662 GTLGG
+662 
-667 GYISSRGTSTG
+667 GY
-678 SSNAFGLNRVPY
+678 AYGLERVPY

>member
-61 KTAQREY
+61 KNAQREY

-145 EEVNRNRINQQQQ
+145 GEENRSRLNQQQQ
-158 QDEPDPTPTLEPTPE
+158 QNQDQDSAQPS
-173 PTRWQV
+173 RWQTL
-179 MQQGFNRLAEAGAVQ
+179 QQGFNRLAEAGAVQ

-208 SSAYGTTGS
+208 SSAYGSTGS

-261 VYEQKDEAFKSYVQE
+261 VYEQKDDAFKSYVQE

-284 QTEMLSTGSAIA
+284 QAEMLSSGSAIA

-305 FNTLFGSEDIASK
+305 FNTLFGSADIASQ
-318 FLSDL
+318 FLSEL
-323 QIMAAR
+323 RTVAAR
-329 TPFEYDDLTGL
+329 TPFEYNDLTGMS
-340 AKILNASGY
+340 KILNTYGY

-370 SMDKMETVA
+370 AVQDMNEVSTN
-379 TMIGR
+379 IGR
-384 MNTTGKTSLEY
+384 MNATGKTSLEY
-395 INPLQENGIDAV
+395 INPLQERGIDAV
-407 GALANHYEVSKEDIY
+407 GALAQNYGVSKGDIY
-422 EMISDGEIA
+422 DMISKGEIA
-431 GEEAARVLL
+431 GQDAARVIL
-440 RAMVDS
+440 RAMADS
-446 FAGATK
+446 FAGAMQN
-452 TQSQTMSGLQS
+452 QSQTMSGLQS
-463 TLEDANAELMNA
+463 TLEDANAELANA
-475 AGAAYNDAR
+475 MGEGYNMAR
-484 KPDMQKQIDFFSG
+484 KEGLQEQIDFLGG
-497 ETGEEMKQAYALMG
+497 ETGQQMQDAYAKIGEWKAALENSKEEMQRDIMQAVMDGGPLQMDYGESQADIEAAVQEMQQQYAEAMASGNEEAGAEAGQILMRAQVLAMDAFNSS
-511 EWQAELENTKNEIYR
+511 EDAQIA
-526 DTMTGVMKGV
+526 
-536 IPDFDNPE
+536 F
-544 LEAQIQ
+544 EAQRTLASNIRN
-550 DMANR
+550 DAAAKEEFWNAGHEMALEYSKGLAAGLR
-555 YAELSAQAETGTEE
+555 SAPAATMGTE
-569 QRREARAE
+569 
-577 MGSLLAEAE
+577 
-586 VLAQNVYMESEG
+586 
-598 KDLAIAAELGLI
+598 
-610 ENVQASSTGAWENAG
+610 SSTGVG
-625 WQSGQAYT
+625 KG
-633 RGLASAIRQ
+633 
-642 FSPST
+642 ST
-647 EDTTPTLTQLGSTGG
+647 YLTGG
-662 GTLGG
+662 G
-667 GYISSRGTSTG
+667 SH
-678 SSNAFGLNRVPY
+678 AFGLDRVPY
-690 DDYPALLHEG
+690 DNYPALLHEG

-707 QAREQDAGKAP
+707 QAREQDAGVS
-718 ASGGQIVITGNSFS
+718 SGSQVVITGNSFS
-732 VRDDSDIQKIAAELL
+732 LREESDISKIAAELL
-747 HQIRLAQIT
+747 HQIRLAQIR

>member
-21 MQQAVKPFTRDVD
+21 MQQAVKPFTRNVD
-34 GLQQTLDQLNANR
+34 DLQQTLDQLNANR

-68 QNLAKEAERAQDAM
+68 QNLAKEAQRAQDAM

-145 EEVNRNRINQQQQ
+145 GEENRNRLNQQQQ
-158 QDEPDPTPTLEPTPE
+158 QDQDPAQPS
-173 PTRWQV
+173 RWQTL
-179 MQQGFNRLAEAGAVQ
+179 QQGFNRLAEAGAVQ

-234 TAIAPGVGTA
+234 TAIAPGMGTA

-249 GGAIGLIQGGTQ
+249 GGVIGLAQGGTQ
-261 VYEQKDEAFKSYVQE
+261 VFEQKDEAFKSYVQE

-284 QTEMLSTGSAIA
+284 QAEMLSTGSAIA

-323 QIMAAR
+323 RTTAAR
-329 TPFEYDDLTGL
+329 TPFEYNDLTGMS
-340 AKILNASGY
+340 KILNTYGY

-370 SMDKMETVA
+370 AAQDMNEVSTA
-379 TMIGR
+379 IGR
-384 MNTTGKTSLEY
+384 MNATGKTSLEY
-395 INPLQENGIDAV
+395 INPLQERGIDAV
-407 GALANHYEVSKEDIY
+407 GALAKNYGVSNGEVYD
-422 EMISDGEIA
+422 MISKGKIA
-431 GEEAARVLL
+431 GEEAARVIL
-440 RAMVDS
+440 RAMADS
-446 FAGATK
+446 FAGAMQN
-452 TQSQTMSGLQS
+452 QSQTMSGLQS

-475 AGAAYNDAR
+475 AGAAYNEAR

-526 DTMTGVMKGV
+526 ETMTGVMKGV

-586 VLAQNVYMESEG
+586 VLAQDVYMESEG
-598 KDLAIAAELGLI
+598 KDLSIAAELGLI

-647 EDTTPTLTQLGSTGG
+647 EDTTPTLTLPGSTGG

-667 GYISSRGTSTG
+667 EYIPSRGTSTG
-678 SSNAFGLNRVPY
+678 GFAFGLDRVPY

-732 VRDDSDIQKIAAELL
+732 VRDDTDIQKIAAELL

>member
-21 MQQAVKPFTRDVD
+21 MQQAVKPFTRNVD
-34 GLQQTLDQLNANR
+34 DLQQTLDQLNANR

-68 QNLAKEAERAQDAM
+68 QNLAKEAERAQEAM

-94 AQRLTELNTALGQ
+94 ARRLTELNTALGQ

-145 EEVNRNRINQQQQ
+145 GEENRNRLNQQQQ
-158 QDEPDPTPTLEPTPE
+158 QDQDPAQPS
-173 PTRWQV
+173 RWQTL
-179 MQQGFNRLAEAGAVQ
+179 QQGFNRLAEAGAVQ

-249 GGAIGLIQGGTQ
+249 GGVIGLAQGGTQ
-261 VYEQKDEAFKSYVQE
+261 VFEQKDEAFKSYVQE

-284 QTEMLSTGSAIA
+284 QEEMLSTGSAIA

-323 QIMAAR
+323 RTTAAR
-329 TPFEYDDLTGL
+329 TPFEYNDLTGMS
-340 AKILNASGY
+340 KILNTYGY

-370 SMDKMETVA
+370 AAQDMNEVSTA
-379 TMIGR
+379 IGR
-384 MNTTGKTSLEY
+384 MNATGKTSLEY
-395 INPLQENGIDAV
+395 INPLQERGIDAV
-407 GALANHYEVSKEDIY
+407 GALAKNYGVSNGEVYD
-422 EMISDGEIA
+422 MISKGKIA
-431 GEEAARVLL
+431 GEEAARVIL
-440 RAMVDS
+440 RSMSDS
-446 FAGATK
+446 FAGAMQN
-452 TQSQTMSGLQS
+452 QSQTMSGLQS
-463 TLEDANAELMNA
+463 TLDDLYAENLNALGEGYNSKRKEGLQAEIDAL
-475 AGAAYNDAR
+475 
-484 KPDMQKQIDFFSG
+484 SG
-497 ETGEEMKQAYALMG
+497 EQGERLKEVYRSIG
-511 EWQAELENTKNEIYR
+511 EWKAELENSKFEIKNDIMNAV
-526 DTMTGVMKGV
+526 MTGDALQLDYGDAQASIEQSVQQMQEEYRLAGDETGKILMQAQV
-536 IPDFDNPE
+536 LAMDAFNSSED
-544 LEAQIQ
+544 AQIAL
-550 DMANR
+550 D
-555 YAELSAQAETGTEE
+555 AQRT
-569 QRREARAE
+569 
-577 MGSLLAEAE
+577 
-586 VLAQNVYMESEG
+586 
-598 KDLAIAAELGLI
+598 
-610 ENVQASSTGAWENAG
+610 
-625 WQSGQAYT
+625 
-633 RGLASAIRQ
+633 LASNIRNDAAAKDEFWNGGHEMALE
-642 FSPST
+642 FSKGWAST
-647 EDTTPTLTQLGSTGG
+647 VHLSVPAPTYVTDTEFTSGG

>member
-68 QNLAKEAERAQDAM
+68 QNLAKEAQRAQDAM

-145 EEVNRNRINQQQQ
+145 GEENRNRLNQQQQ
-158 QDEPDPTPTLEPTPE
+158 QDQDQDPAQPS
-173 PTRWQV
+173 RWQTL
-179 MQQGFNRLAEAGAVQ
+179 QQGFNRLAEAGAVQ

-217 TLFSSAL
+217 TLFSSTL

-249 GGAIGLIQGGTQ
+249 GGVIGLAQGGTQ
-261 VYEQKDEAFKSYVQE
+261 VFEQKDEAFKSYVQE

-284 QTEMLSTGSAIA
+284 QAEILSAGSTIA

-305 FNTLFGSEDIASK
+305 FNTLFGSADIASQ
-318 FLSDL
+318 FLTEL
-323 QIMAAR
+323 RKTAAR
-329 TPFEYDDLTGL
+329 TPFEYNDLTGMS
-340 AKILNASGY
+340 KILKTYGY

-370 SMDKMETVA
+370 AAQDMNEVSTA
-379 TMIGR
+379 IGR
-384 MNTTGKTSLEY
+384 MNATGKTTLEY
-395 INPLQENGIDAV
+395 INPLQERGVDAV
-407 GALANHYEVSKEDIY
+407 GALANHYEVSKGDIY

-431 GEEAARVLL
+431 GEEAARVIL
-440 RAMVDS
+440 RSMSDS
-446 FAGATK
+446 FAGAMQN
-452 TQSQTMSGLQS
+452 QSQTMSGLQS
-463 TLEDANAELMNA
+463 TLEDANAELANA
-475 AGAAYNDAR
+475 MGEGYNMAR
-484 KPDMQKQIDFFSG
+484 KEGLQEQIDFLGG
-497 ETGEEMKQAYALMG
+497 ETGQQMQDAYKMIG
-511 EWQAELENTKNEIYR
+511 QWKAELENSKEEMERDIMQAVMDGGALQFDYGDAQADIEASVQQMQQQYAEAMASGNEDAGAEAGQILMR
-526 DTMTGVMKGV
+526 AQVLAMDAFNSSEDAQ
-536 IPDFDNPE
+536 IA
-544 LEAQIQ
+544 LEAQ
-550 DMANR
+550 R
-555 YAELSAQAETGTEE
+555 T
-569 QRREARAE
+569 
-577 MGSLLAEAE
+577 
-586 VLAQNVYMESEG
+586 
-598 KDLAIAAELGLI
+598 
-610 ENVQASSTGAWENAG
+610 
-625 WQSGQAYT
+625 
-633 RGLASAIRQ
+633 LASNIRNDAAAKDEFWNGGHEMALE
-642 FSPST
+642 FSKGWAST
-647 EDTTPTLTQLGSTGG
+647 VHLSVPAPTYATNAASTIGVSGVTGG
-662 GTLGG
+662 YLPGR
-667 GYISSRGTSTG
+667 GY
-678 SSNAFGLNRVPY
+678 AFGLDRVPY

>member
-21 MQQAVKPFTRDVD
+21 MQQAVKPFTRNVD
-34 GLQQTLDQLNANR
+34 DLQQTLDQLNANR
-47 VSLQVDVTDASRAL
+47 VSLQVDVADANRAL
-61 KTAQREY
+61 KNAQREY

-145 EEVNRNRINQQQQ
+145 GEENRNRLNQQQQ
-158 QDEPDPTPTLEPTPE
+158 QDQDQDPAQPS
-173 PTRWQV
+173 RWQTL
-179 MQQGFNRLAEAGAVQ
+179 QQGFNRLAEAGAVQ

-217 TLFSSAL
+217 TLFSSTL

-249 GGAIGLIQGGTQ
+249 GGVIGLAQGGTQ
-261 VYEQKDEAFKSYVQE
+261 VFEQKDEAFKSYVQE

-284 QTEMLSTGSAIA
+284 QAEILSAGSTIA

-305 FNTLFGSEDIASK
+305 FNTLFGSADIASK

-323 QIMAAR
+323 RIVAAR
-329 TPFEYDDLTGL
+329 TPFEYNDLTGMS
-340 AKILNASGY
+340 KILNTYGY

-359 IIGDAGAALGM
+359 IVGDAGAALGM
-370 SMDKMETVA
+370 AVQDINEVA
-379 TMIGR
+379 TAIGR
-384 MNTTGKTSLEY
+384 MNASGKTTLEY
-395 INPLQENGIDAV
+395 VNPLQERGIDAV
-407 GALANHYEVSKEDIY
+407 GALAENYGVSKGDIY
-422 EMISDGEIA
+422 DMISDGEIA
-431 GEEAARVLL
+431 GEEAARVIL
-440 RAMVDS
+440 RAMADS
-446 FAGATK
+446 FAGAMQN
-452 TQSQTMSGLQS
+452 QSQTMSGLQS
-463 TLEDANAELMNA
+463 TLEDANAELANA
-475 AGAAYNDAR
+475 MGEGYNMAR
-484 KPDMQKQIDFFSG
+484 KEGLQEQIDFLGG
-497 ETGEEMKQAYALMG
+497 ETGQQMQDAYKMIG
-511 EWQAELENTKNEIYR
+511 QWKAELENSKEEMER
-526 DTMTGVMKGV
+526 DIMQAVMDGGALQ
-536 IPDFDNPE
+536 FDYG
-544 LEAQIQ
+544 
-550 DMANR
+550 D
-555 YAELSAQAETGTEE
+555 AQADIESSVQEMQQQYADALAVGGEE
-569 QRREARAE
+569 GGAQAGQVLARAQT
-577 MGSLLAEAE
+577 LAISAYNASEG
-586 VLAQNVYMESEG
+586 AQVALESE
-598 KDLAIAAELGLI
+598 LALAGQIRDDS
-610 ENVQASSTGAWENAG
+610 ASNEAFYNAG
-625 WQSGQAYT
+625 YRKGQEYS
-633 RGLASAIRQ
+633 RGLAAAMRQSAAE
-642 FSPST
+642 T
-647 EDTTPTLTQLGSTGG
+647 ETPNLVQAGTTNNVTQSGSYLPGR
-662 GTLGG
+662 
-667 GYISSRGTSTG
+667 GY
-678 SSNAFGLNRVPY
+678 AFGLDRVPY

>member
-21 MQQAVKPFTRDVD
+21 MQQAVKPFTRNVD
-34 GLQQTLDQLNANR
+34 DLQQTLDQLNANR
-47 VSLQVDVTDASRAL
+47 VSLQVDVADASRAL

-68 QNLAKEAERAQDAM
+68 QNLAKEAQRAQDAM

-145 EEVNRNRINQQQQ
+145 GEENRNRLNQQQQ
-158 QDEPDPTPTLEPTPE
+158 QDQDPAQPSHWQTL
-173 PTRWQV
+173 
-179 MQQGFNRLAEAGAVQ
+179 QQGFNRLAEAGAVQ

-249 GGAIGLIQGGTQ
+249 GGVIGLAQGGTQ
-261 VYEQKDEAFKSYVQE
+261 VFEQKDEAFKSYVQE

-284 QTEMLSTGSAIA
+284 QEEMLSTGSAIA

-323 QIMAAR
+323 RTTAAR
-329 TPFEYDDLTGL
+329 TPFEYNDLTGMS
-340 AKILNASGY
+340 KILNTYGY

-370 SMDKMETVA
+370 AAQDMNEVSTA
-379 TMIGR
+379 IGR
-384 MNTTGKTSLEY
+384 INATGKTSLEY
-395 INPLQENGIDAV
+395 INPLQERGIDAV
-407 GALANHYEVSKEDIY
+407 GALAKNYGVSNGEVYD
-422 EMISDGEIA
+422 MISKGKIA
-431 GEEAARVLL
+431 GEEAARVIL
-440 RAMVDS
+440 RSMSDS
-446 FAGATK
+446 FAGAMQN
-452 TQSQTMSGLQS
+452 QSQTMSGLQS
-463 TLEDANAELMNA
+463 TLEDANAELANA
-475 AGAAYNDAR
+475 MGEGYNMAR
-484 KPDMQKQIDFFSG
+484 KEGLQEQIDFLGG
-497 ETGEEMKQAYALMG
+497 ETGQQMQDAYKMIG
-511 EWQAELENTKNEIYR
+511 QWKAELENSKEEMERDIMQAVMDGGALQFDYGDAQADIEASVQEMQQQYAEAMASGNEDAGAEAGQILMR
-526 DTMTGVMKGV
+526 AQVLAMNAFNSSEDAQ
-536 IPDFDNPE
+536 IA
-544 LEAQIQ
+544 LEAQ
-550 DMANR
+550 R
-555 YAELSAQAETGTEE
+555 T
-569 QRREARAE
+569 
-577 MGSLLAEAE
+577 
-586 VLAQNVYMESEG
+586 
-598 KDLAIAAELGLI
+598 
-610 ENVQASSTGAWENAG
+610 
-625 WQSGQAYT
+625 
-633 RGLASAIRQ
+633 LASNIRNDAAAKDEFWNGGHEMALE
-642 FSPST
+642 FSKGWAST
-647 EDTTPTLTQLGSTGG
+647 VHLSVPAPTYVTDTEFTSGG

-667 GYISSRGTSTG
+667 GYIPFRGTSTG

-756 RKP
+756 RKS

>member
-21 MQQAVKPFTRDVD
+21 MQQAVKPFTRNVD
-34 GLQQTLDQLNANR
+34 DLQQTLDQLNANR

-68 QNLAKEAERAQDAM
+68 QNLTKEAERAQEAM

-145 EEVNRNRINQQQQ
+145 GEENRNRLNQQQQ
-158 QDEPDPTPTLEPTPE
+158 QDQDPAQPS
-173 PTRWQV
+173 RWQTL
-179 MQQGFNRLAEAGAVQ
+179 QQGFNRLAEAGAVQ

-249 GGAIGLIQGGTQ
+249 GGVIGLAQGGTQ

-284 QTEMLSTGSAIA
+284 QAEMLSTGSAIA

-323 QIMAAR
+323 RTTAAR
-329 TPFEYDDLTGL
+329 TPFEYNDLTGMS
-340 AKILNASGY
+340 KILNTYGY

-370 SMDKMETVA
+370 AAQDMNEVSTA
-379 TMIGR
+379 IGR
-384 MNTTGKTSLEY
+384 MNATGKTSLEY
-395 INPLQENGIDAV
+395 INPLQERGIDAV
-407 GALANHYEVSKEDIY
+407 GALAKNYGVSNGEVYD
-422 EMISDGEIA
+422 MISKGKIA
-431 GEEAARVLL
+431 GEEAARVIL
-440 RAMVDS
+440 RSMSDS
-446 FAGATK
+446 FAGAMQN
-452 TQSQTMSGLQS
+452 QSQTMSGLQS
-463 TLEDANAELMNA
+463 TLEDANAELANA
-475 AGAAYNDAR
+475 MGEGYNMAR
-484 KPDMQKQIDFFSG
+484 KEGLQEQIDFLGG
-497 ETGEEMKQAYALMG
+497 ETGQQMQDAYKMIG
-511 EWQAELENTKNEIYR
+511 QWKAELENSKEEMER
-526 DTMTGVMKGV
+526 DIMQAVMDGGALQ
-536 IPDFDNPE
+536 FDYGDAQADI
-544 LEAQIQ
+544 EASVQEMQ
-550 DMANR
+550 QQ
-555 YAELSAQAETGTEE
+555 YAEALAVGGEEGGAQAG
-569 QRREARAE
+569 QVLARAQT
-577 MGSLLAEAE
+577 LAISAYNASEG
-586 VLAQNVYMESEG
+586 AQVALESE
-598 KDLAIAAELGLI
+598 LALAGQIRDDS
-610 ENVQASSTGAWENAG
+610 ASNEAFYNAG
-625 WQSGQAYT
+625 YRKGQEYS
-633 RGLASAIRQ
+633 RGLAAAMWKA
-642 FSPST
+642 PSVPSNT
-647 EDTTPTLTQLGSTGG
+647 SFTQASTTNNITQSGSYLPGR
-662 GTLGG
+662 
-667 GYISSRGTSTG
+667 GY
-678 SSNAFGLNRVPY
+678 AFGLERVPY

>member
-21 MQQAVKPFTRDVD
+21 MQQAVKPFTRNVD
-34 GLQQTLDQLNANR
+34 DLQQTLDQLNANR
-47 VSLQVDVTDASRAL
+47 VSLQVDVADANRAL
-61 KTAQREY
+61 KNAQREY
-68 QNLAKEAERAQDAM
+68 QNLTKEAERAQDAM

-94 AQRLTELNTALGQ
+94 ARRLSELNTALGQ

-145 EEVNRNRINQQQQ
+145 EEVNRNRINQQQ
-158 QDEPDPTPTLEPTPE
+158 DEPEPVPTPEPTPE
-173 PTRWQV
+173 PTRWQTL
-179 MQQGFNRLAEAGAVQ
+179 QQGFNRLAEAGAVQ

-208 SSAYGTTGS
+208 SSAYGSTGS

-224 SGATSGAAIG
+224 GGATSGAAIG

-249 GGAIGLIQGGTQ
+249 GGVLGLAQGGAQ
-261 VYEQKDEAFKSYVQE
+261 VFEQKDEAFKSYVQE

-284 QTEMLSTGSAIA
+284 QAEMLSTGSAIA

-323 QIMAAR
+323 RTTAAR
-329 TPFEYDDLTGL
+329 TPFEYNDLTGMS
-340 AKILNASGY
+340 KILNTYGY

-359 IIGDAGAALGM
+359 IVGDAGAALGM
-370 SMDKMETVA
+370 AVQDINEVA
-379 TMIGR
+379 TAIGR
-384 MNTTGKTSLEY
+384 MNASGKTTLEY
-395 INPLQENGIDAV
+395 VNPLQERGIDAV
-407 GALANHYEVSKEDIY
+407 GALAKNYGVSKGDIY

-431 GEEAARVLL
+431 GEEAARVIL
-440 RAMVDS
+440 RSMADS
-446 FAGATK
+446 FAGAMQN
-452 TQSQTMSGLQS
+452 QSQTMSGLQS
-463 TLEDANAELMNA
+463 TLEDANAELANA
-475 AGAAYNDAR
+475 EGEGYNSKRKEGLQAEIDAL
-484 KPDMQKQIDFFSG
+484 SG
-497 ETGEEMKQAYALMG
+497 EKGERLKEAYRSIG
-511 EWQAELENTKNEIYR
+511 EWKAELENSKFEIEN
-526 DTMTGVMKGV
+526 DIMNAVMSG
-536 IPDFDNPE
+536 DALQLDYG
-544 LEAQIQ
+544 
-550 DMANR
+550 D
-555 YAELSAQAETGTEE
+555 AQASIEQSVQQMQEEYRLAGEDTGGIF
-569 QRREARAE
+569 AR
-577 MGSLLAEAE
+577 AE
-586 VLAQNVYMESEG
+586 VLAMDAFNNSEDA
-598 KDLAIAAELGLI
+598 KIALEA
-610 ENVQASSTGAWENAG
+610 QRT
-625 WQSGQAYT
+625 
-633 RGLASAIRQ
+633 LASNIRNDAAAKDEFWNGGHEMALE
-642 FSPST
+642 FSKGWAST
-647 EDTTPTLTQLGSTGG
+647 VHLSVPAPTYATNTASTISVSGVTGG
-662 GTLGG
+662 YLPGR
-667 GYISSRGTSTG
+667 GY
-678 SSNAFGLNRVPY
+678 AFGLERVPY

>member
-21 MQQAVKPFTRDVD
+21 MQQAVKPFTRNVD
-34 GLQQTLDQLNANR
+34 DLQQTLDQLNANR

-68 QNLAKEAERAQDAM
+68 QNLAKEAQRAQDAM

-145 EEVNRNRINQQQQ
+145 GEENRNRLNQQQQ
-158 QDEPDPTPTLEPTPE
+158 QDQDQDPAQPS
-173 PTRWQV
+173 RWQTL
-179 MQQGFNRLAEAGAVQ
+179 QQGFNRLAEAGAVQ

-208 SSAYGTTGS
+208 SSAYGSTGS

-249 GGAIGLIQGGTQ
+249 GGVIGLAQGGTQ
-261 VYEQKDEAFKSYVQE
+261 VFEQKDEAFKSYVQE

-284 QTEMLSTGSAIA
+284 QEEMLSTGSAIA

-323 QIMAAR
+323 RTTAAR
-329 TPFEYDDLTGL
+329 TPFEYNDLTGMS
-340 AKILNASGY
+340 KILNTYGY

-370 SMDKMETVA
+370 AAQDMNEVSTA
-379 TMIGR
+379 IGR
-384 MNTTGKTSLEY
+384 MNATGKTSLEY
-395 INPLQENGIDAV
+395 INPLQERGVDAV
-407 GALANHYEVSKEDIY
+407 GALANHYEVSKGDIY
-422 EMISDGEIA
+422 EMISDGKIA
-431 GEEAARVLL
+431 GEEAARVIL
-440 RAMVDS
+440 RSMSDS
-446 FAGATK
+446 FAGAMQN
-452 TQSQTMSGLQS
+452 QSQTMSGLQS
-463 TLEDANAELMNA
+463 TLDDLYAENLNALGEGYNSKRKEGLQAEIDAL
-475 AGAAYNDAR
+475 
-484 KPDMQKQIDFFSG
+484 SG
-497 ETGEEMKQAYALMG
+497 EQGERLKEVYRSIG
-511 EWQAELENTKNEIYR
+511 EWKAELENSKFEIEN
-526 DTMTGVMKGV
+526 DIMNAVMTGDALQLDYGDAQASIEQSVQQMQEEYRLAGDETGKILMQAQV
-536 IPDFDNPE
+536 LAMDAFNSSED
-544 LEAQIQ
+544 AQIAL
-550 DMANR
+550 D
-555 YAELSAQAETGTEE
+555 AQRT
-569 QRREARAE
+569 
-577 MGSLLAEAE
+577 
-586 VLAQNVYMESEG
+586 
-598 KDLAIAAELGLI
+598 
-610 ENVQASSTGAWENAG
+610 
-625 WQSGQAYT
+625 
-633 RGLASAIRQ
+633 LASNIRNDAAAKDEFWNGGHEMALE
-642 FSPST
+642 FSKGWAST
-647 EDTTPTLTQLGSTGG
+647 VHLSVPAPTYATNTASTIGVSGVTGG
-662 GTLGG
+662 YLPGR
-667 GYISSRGTSTG
+667 GY
-678 SSNAFGLNRVPY
+678 AFGLERVPY

>member
-61 KTAQREY
+61 KNAQREY

-145 EEVNRNRINQQQQ
+145 GEENRSRLNQQQQ
-158 QDEPDPTPTLEPTPE
+158 QNQDQDPAQPS
-173 PTRWQV
+173 RWQTL
-179 MQQGFNRLAEAGAVQ
+179 QQGFNRLAEAGAVQ

-208 SSAYGTTGS
+208 SSAYGSTGS

-276 STENALAK
+276 STENALA
-284 QTEMLSTGSAIA
+284 QQAELLSSGSAIA

-305 FNTLFGSEDIASK
+305 FNTLFGSADIASQ
-318 FLSDL
+318 FLSEL
-323 QIMAAR
+323 RTVAAR
-329 TPFEYDDLTGL
+329 TPFEYNDLTGMS
-340 AKILNASGY
+340 KILNTYGY

-370 SMDKMETVA
+370 AVQDMNEVSTN
-379 TMIGR
+379 IGR
-384 MNTTGKTSLEY
+384 MNATGKTSLEY
-395 INPLQENGIDAV
+395 INPLQERGIDAV
-407 GALANHYEVSKEDIY
+407 GALAQNYGVSKGDIY

-431 GEEAARVLL
+431 GEEAARVIL
-440 RAMVDS
+440 RAMADS
-446 FAGATK
+446 FAGAMQN
-452 TQSQTMSGLQS
+452 QSQTMSGLQS
-463 TLEDANAELMNA
+463 TLEDANAELANA
-475 AGAAYNDAR
+475 MGEGYNMAR
-484 KPDMQKQIDFFSG
+484 KEGLQEQIDFLGG
-497 ETGEEMKQAYALMG
+497 ETGQQMQDAYKMIG
-511 EWQAELENTKNEIYR
+511 QWKAELENSKEEMERDIMQTVMDGGPLQMDYGESQADIEAAVQEMQQQYAEAMASGNEEAGAEAGQILMR
-526 DTMTGVMKGV
+526 AQVLAMDAFNSSEDAQ
-536 IPDFDNPE
+536 IAF
-544 LEAQIQ
+544 EAQRTLASNIRN
-550 DMANR
+550 DAAAKEEFWNAGHEMALEYSKGLAAGLR
-555 YAELSAQAETGTEE
+555 SAPAATMGTE
-569 QRREARAE
+569 
-577 MGSLLAEAE
+577 
-586 VLAQNVYMESEG
+586 
-598 KDLAIAAELGLI
+598 
-610 ENVQASSTGAWENAG
+610 SSTGVG
-625 WQSGQAYT
+625 KG
-633 RGLASAIRQ
+633 
-642 FSPST
+642 ST
-647 EDTTPTLTQLGSTGG
+647 YLTGG
-662 GTLGG
+662 G
-667 GYISSRGTSTG
+667 SH
-678 SSNAFGLNRVPY
+678 AFGLDRVPY

-707 QAREQDAGKAP
+707 QAREQDAAKAP

-732 VRDDSDIQKIAAELL
+732 VRDDTDIQKIAAELL

>member
-21 MQQAVKPFTRDVD
+21 MQQAVKPFTRNVD
-34 GLQQTLDQLNANR
+34 DLQQTLDQLNANR
-47 VSLQVDVTDASRAL
+47 VSLQVDVADANRAL
-61 KTAQREY
+61 KNAQREY
-68 QNLAKEAERAQDAM
+68 QNLTKEAERAQDAM
-82 DNAATPEERNTA
+82 DNAATPEEKNTA
-94 AQRLTELNTALGQ
+94 ARRLTELNTALGQ

-112 QSAQMQY
+112 QSAQTQY

-145 EEVNRNRINQQQQ
+145 EEVNRNRINQQQ
-158 QDEPDPTPTLEPTPE
+158 DEPEPVPTPEPTPE
-173 PTRWQV
+173 PTRWQTL
-179 MQQGFNRLAEAGAVQ
+179 QQGFNRLAEAGAVQ

-208 SSAYGTTGS
+208 SSAYGSTGS

-224 SGATSGAAIG
+224 GGATSGAAIG

-249 GGAIGLIQGGTQ
+249 GGVLGLAQGGTQ
-261 VYEQKDEAFKSYVQE
+261 VFEQKDEAFKAYVQE

-284 QTEMLSTGSAIA
+284 QAEMLSTGSTIA

-323 QIMAAR
+323 RTTAAR
-329 TPFEYDDLTGL
+329 TPFEYNDLTGMS
-340 AKILNASGY
+340 KILNTYGY

-359 IIGDAGAALGM
+359 IVGDAGAAL
-370 SMDKMETVA
+370 SMAVQDINEVA
-379 TMIGR
+379 TAIGR
-384 MNTTGKTSLEY
+384 MNASGKTTLEY
-395 INPLQENGIDAV
+395 VNPLQERGIDAV
-407 GALANHYEVSKEDIY
+407 GALAKNYGVSKGDIY

-431 GEEAARVLL
+431 GEEAARVIL
-440 RAMVDS
+440 RSMADS
-446 FAGATK
+446 FAGAMQN
-452 TQSQTMSGLQS
+452 QSQTMSGLQS
-463 TLEDANAELMNA
+463 TLEDAKAELANAE
-475 AGAAYNDAR
+475 GEGYNSKRKEGLQAEIDAL
-484 KPDMQKQIDFFSG
+484 SG
-497 ETGEEMKQAYALMG
+497 EKGERLKEAYRSIG
-511 EWQAELENTKNEIYR
+511 EWKAELENSKFEIENDIMNAVMSG
-526 DTMTGVMKGV
+526 DTLQLDYG
-536 IPDFDNPE
+536 D
-544 LEAQIQ
+544 
-550 DMANR
+550 
-555 YAELSAQAETGTEE
+555 AQASIEQSVQQMQEEYRLAGEDTGGIF
-569 QRREARAE
+569 AR
-577 MGSLLAEAE
+577 AE
-586 VLAQNVYMESEG
+586 VLAMDAFNNSEDA
-598 KDLAIAAELGLI
+598 KIALEA
-610 ENVQASSTGAWENAG
+610 QRT
-625 WQSGQAYT
+625 
-633 RGLASAIRQ
+633 LASNIRNDAAAKDEFWNGGHEMALE
-642 FSPST
+642 FSKGWAST
-647 EDTTPTLTQLGSTGG
+647 VHLSVPAPTYATNTASTISVSGVTGG
-662 GTLGG
+662 YLPGR
-667 GYISSRGTSTG
+667 GY
-678 SSNAFGLNRVPY
+678 AFGLDRVPY

>member
-68 QNLAKEAERAQDAM
+68 QNLTKEAERAQEAM
-82 DNAATPEERNTA
+82 DNAATPAERDSA
-94 AQRLTELNTALGQ
+94 AQQLTKLNAALGESQ
-107 SQTRV
+107 SKM
-112 QSAQMQY
+112 QSAQMRY
-119 NQLRDNLGAVSRQA
+119 NQVRDNLGAVSRQA

-145 EEVNRNRINQQQQ
+145 GEENRNRLNQQQQ
-158 QDEPDPTPTLEPTPE
+158 QDQDPAQPS
-173 PTRWQV
+173 RWQTL
-179 MQQGFNRLAEAGAVQ
+179 QQGFNRLAEAGAVQ

-217 TLFSSAL
+217 TLFSSTL

-249 GGAIGLIQGGTQ
+249 GGVIGLAQGGTQ
-261 VYEQKDEAFKSYVQE
+261 VFEQKDEAFKSYVQE

-284 QTEMLSTGSAIA
+284 QAEMLSTGSAIA

-463 TLEDANAELMNA
+463 TLDDLYAENLNALGEGYNSKRKEGLQAEIDAL
-475 AGAAYNDAR
+475 
-484 KPDMQKQIDFFSG
+484 SG
-497 ETGEEMKQAYALMG
+497 EQGERLKEVYRSIG
-511 EWQAELENTKNEIYR
+511 EWKAELENSKFEIEN
-526 DTMTGVMKGV
+526 DIMNAVMTGDALQLDYG
-536 IPDFDNPE
+536 D
-544 LEAQIQ
+544 
-550 DMANR
+550 
-555 YAELSAQAETGTEE
+555 AQASIEQSVQQMQEEYRLAGDETGKILM
-569 QRREARAE
+569 Q
-577 MGSLLAEAE
+577 AE
-586 VLAQNVYMESEG
+586 VLAMDAFNSSE
-598 KDLAIAAELGLI
+598 DAQIALDA
-610 ENVQASSTGAWENAG
+610 QRT
-625 WQSGQAYT
+625 
-633 RGLASAIRQ
+633 LASNIRNDAAAKDEFWNGGHEMALE
-642 FSPST
+642 FSKGWAST
-647 EDTTPTLTQLGSTGG
+647 VHLSVPAPTYATNTASTISVSGVTGG
-662 GTLGG
+662 YLPGR
-667 GYISSRGTSTG
+667 GY
-678 SSNAFGLNRVPY
+678 AFGLERVPY

>member
-61 KTAQREY
+61 KNAQREY

-145 EEVNRNRINQQQQ
+145 GEENRSRLNQQQQ
-158 QDEPDPTPTLEPTPE
+158 QNQDQDPAQPS
-173 PTRWQV
+173 RWQTL
-179 MQQGFNRLAEAGAVQ
+179 QQGFNRLAEAGAVQ

-208 SSAYGTTGS
+208 SSAYGSTGS

-276 STENALAK
+276 STENALA
-284 QTEMLSTGSAIA
+284 QQAELLSSGSAIA

-305 FNTLFGSEDIASK
+305 FNTLFGSADIASQ
-318 FLSDL
+318 FLSEL
-323 QIMAAR
+323 RTVAAR
-329 TPFEYDDLTGL
+329 TPFEYNDLTGMS
-340 AKILNASGY
+340 KILNTYGY

-370 SMDKMETVA
+370 AVQDMNEVSTN
-379 TMIGR
+379 IGR
-384 MNTTGKTSLEY
+384 MNATGKTSLEY
-395 INPLQENGIDAV
+395 INPLQERGIDAV
-407 GALANHYEVSKEDIY
+407 GALAQNYGVSKGDIY

-431 GEEAARVLL
+431 GEEAARVIL
-440 RAMVDS
+440 RAMADS
-446 FAGATK
+446 FAGAMQN
-452 TQSQTMSGLQS
+452 QSQTMSGLQS
-463 TLEDANAELMNA
+463 TLEDANAELANA
-475 AGAAYNDAR
+475 MGEGYNMAR
-484 KPDMQKQIDFFSG
+484 KEGLQEQIDFLSG
-497 ETGEEMKQAYALMG
+497 ETGQQMQDAYAKIGEWKAALENSKEEMQRDIMQAVMDGGPLQMDYGESQADIEAAVQEMQQQYAEAMSSGG
-511 EWQAELENTKNEIYR
+511 EEAGAQAGQVLARAQTLAISAYNASE
-526 DTMTGVMKGV
+526 G
-536 IPDFDNPE
+536 
-544 LEAQIQ
+544 AQI
-550 DMANR
+550 A
-555 YAELSAQAETGTEE
+555 L
-569 QRREARAE
+569 
-577 MGSLLAEAE
+577 
-586 VLAQNVYMESEG
+586 ESE
-598 KDLAIAAELGLI
+598 LALAGQIRDDS
-610 ENVQASSTGAWENAG
+610 ASNSAFYNAG
-625 WQSGQAYT
+625 YRKGQEYS
-633 RGLASAIRQ
+633 RGLAASMRAA
-642 FSPST
+642 
-647 EDTTPTLTQLGSTGG
+647 PTLNVGDTATTGAAASTGLGKGSTYLTGG
-662 GTLGG
+662 D
-667 GYISSRGTSTG
+667 SH
-678 SSNAFGLNRVPY
+678 AFGLDRVPY
-690 DDYPALLHEG
+690 DNYPALLHEG

-707 QAREQDAGKAP
+707 QAREQDAGVS
-718 ASGGQIVITGNSFS
+718 SGSQVVITGNSFS
-732 VRDDSDIQKIAAELL
+732 LREESDISKIAAELL
-747 HQIRLAQIT
+747 HQIRLAQIR

>member
-249 GGAIGLIQGGTQ
+249 GGVIGLAQGGTQ

-276 STENALAK
+276 STENALA
-284 QTEMLSTGSAIA
+284 QQAELLSSGSAIA

-323 QIMAAR
+323 RIMAAR

-340 AKILNASGY
+340 SKILKTDGY

-379 TMIGR
+379 TAIGR
-384 MNTTGKTSLEY
+384 MNSTGKASLDY

-407 GALANHYEVSKEDIY
+407 GALAKHYDVSNGEVY
-422 EMISDGEIA
+422 NMISKGKIA

-440 RAMVDS
+440 RAMIDS

-463 TLEDANAELMNA
+463 TLDDLYAENLNALGEGYNSKRKEGLQAEIDAL
-475 AGAAYNDAR
+475 
-484 KPDMQKQIDFFSG
+484 SG
-497 ETGEEMKQAYALMG
+497 EQGERLKEVYRSIG
-511 EWQAELENTKNEIYR
+511 EWKAELENSKFEIEN
-526 DTMTGVMKGV
+526 DIMNAVMTGDALQLDYG
-536 IPDFDNPE
+536 D
-544 LEAQIQ
+544 
-550 DMANR
+550 
-555 YAELSAQAETGTEE
+555 AQASIEQSVQQMQEEYRLAGDETGKILM
-569 QRREARAE
+569 Q
-577 MGSLLAEAE
+577 AE
-586 VLAQNVYMESEG
+586 VLAMDAFNSSE
-598 KDLAIAAELGLI
+598 DAQIALEA
-610 ENVQASSTGAWENAG
+610 QRT
-625 WQSGQAYT
+625 
-633 RGLASAIRQ
+633 LASNIRNDAAAKDEFWNGGHEMALE
-642 FSPST
+642 FSKGWAST
-647 EDTTPTLTQLGSTGG
+647 VHLSVPAPTYATNTASTIGVSGVTGG
-662 GTLGG
+662 YLPGR
-667 GYISSRGTSTG
+667 GY
-678 SSNAFGLNRVPY
+678 AFGLERVPY

>member
-21 MQQAVKPFTRDVD
+21 MQQAVKPFTRNVD
-34 GLQQTLDQLNANR
+34 DLQQTLDQLNANR
-47 VSLQVDVTDASRAL
+47 VSLQVDVADANRAL
-61 KTAQREY
+61 KNAQREY
-68 QNLAKEAERAQDAM
+68 QNLTKEAERAQDAM

-94 AQRLTELNTALGQ
+94 ARRLSELNTALGQ

-112 QSAQMQY
+112 QSAQTQY

-145 EEVNRNRINQQQQ
+145 EEVNRNRINQQQ
-158 QDEPDPTPTLEPTPE
+158 DEPEPVPTPEPTPE
-173 PTRWQV
+173 PTRWQTL
-179 MQQGFNRLAEAGAVQ
+179 QQGFNRLAEAGAVQ

-208 SSAYGTTGS
+208 SSAYGSTGS

-224 SGATSGAAIG
+224 GGATSGAAIG

-249 GGAIGLIQGGTQ
+249 GGVLGLAQGGAQ
-261 VYEQKDEAFKSYVQE
+261 VFEQKDEAFKSYVQE
-276 STENALAK
+276 STENALAR
-284 QTEMLSTGSAIA
+284 QAEMLSTGSAIA

-323 QIMAAR
+323 RTTAAR
-329 TPFEYDDLTGL
+329 TPFEYNDLPGMS
-340 AKILNASGY
+340 KILNTYGY

-359 IIGDAGAALGM
+359 IVGDAGAAL
-370 SMDKMETVA
+370 SMA
-379 TMIGR
+379 TQDMNEVSTAIGR
-384 MNTTGKTSLEY
+384 MNASGKTTLEY
-395 INPLQENGIDAV
+395 INPLQERGIDAV
-407 GALANHYEVSKEDIY
+407 GALAKNYGVSKGDIY

-431 GEEAARVLL
+431 GEEAARVIL
-440 RAMVDS
+440 RSMADS
-446 FAGATK
+446 FAGAMQN
-452 TQSQTMSGLQS
+452 QSQTMSGLQS
-463 TLEDANAELMNA
+463 TLEDANAELANA
-475 AGAAYNDAR
+475 EGAAYNEAR

-526 DTMTGVMKGV
+526 DTMTGVMEGV

-555 YAELSAQAETGTEE
+555 YAELSAQAESGNEE
-569 QRREARAE
+569 ERREARAQ
-577 MGSLLAEAE
+577 MGALLAEAE
-586 VLAQNVYMESEG
+586 VMAQNAYMESEG
-598 KDLAIAAELGLI
+598 KDLEIAAKLGLI

-625 WQSGQAYT
+625 WLDGQAYT
-633 RGLASAIRQ
+633 RGFVSAMSQ
-642 FSPST
+642 SDVQT
-647 EDTTPTLTQLGSTGG
+647 EIPNLVQG
-662 GTLGG
+662 GTMNGE
-667 GYISSRGTSTG
+667 YIPARGTSIG